1 MKMMELCAEERP
13 REKMISAGPSGLS
26 NGELLAIVLRNG
38 SKGESALELARRLL
52 ESCGSLAGLFNK
64 TADWLKSFDGVGP
77 CKSAEILAVFELG
90 KRFMEE
96 SSGATK
102 TPIVTARMVFDL
114 VSPRLKGLAHEETRV
129 LFLNAGNYLL
139 SQEQIG
145 VGDGVSTIIDVPR
158 ILRLALEKKASGMIL
173 IHNHPTGNPRPSEA
187 DIETTK
193 SLRTALNALG
203 LSLLDH
209 VIVSDRKFFSFA
221 DDSLYEA

>member
-1 MKMMELCAEERP
+1 MKMLELCTEERP
-13 REKMISAGPSGLS
+13 REKLIASGPSGLS

-52 ESCGSLAGLFNK
+52 DAAGSLAGLFNK
-64 TADWLKSFDGVGP
+64 STDWLSSFDGVGP
-77 CKSAEILAVFELG
+77 CKSAEIIAVFELG

-96 SSGATK
+96 ASGASNA
-102 TPIVTARMVFDL
+102 PIVTARMVFDL
-114 VSPRLKGLAHEETRV
+114 VAPRLKGLAHEETRA

-145 VGDGVSTIIDVPR
+145 IGDGASTIIDVPR

-173 IHNHPTGNPRPSEA
+173 IHNHPTGNPHPSKA

-193 SLRTALNALG
+193 SLKTALNALG
-203 LSLLDH
+203 LNLLDH

>member
-1 MKMMELCAEERP
+1 
-13 REKMISAGPSGLS
+13 MIASGPSGLS

-52 ESCGSLAGLFNK
+52 ESGGSLAGLFNK

-114 VSPRLKGLAHEETRV
+114 VAPRLKGLAHEETRA

-145 VGDGVSTIIDVPR
+145 IGDGASTIIDVPR

-173 IHNHPTGNPRPSEA
+173 IHNHPTGNPHPSKA

-193 SLRTALNALG
+193 SLKTALNALG
-203 LSLLDH
+203 LNLLDH